1 MELEKVAQVAT
12 VLAAVVAVLEF
23 LRRKRIKREEI
34 TYDERSDPSLD
45 DESFSETLKMYRLCL
60 RADAFVETFA
70 FLWALPGIPIGLIVW
85 NQTESFWGGL
95 AAGGVLAGFLSLFG
109 SHVATSLVYPWLKF
123 RAHMWVGS
131 RNRLRRLDYML
142 EDHSWNSEPL
152 KEALE
157 KVLDPIRRIL
167 NSG

>member
-85 NQTESFWGGL
+85 NQTESFWEVWPPVEYL
-95 AAGGVLAGFLSLFG
+95 PDSYHYSDHTLQ
-109 SHVATSLVYPWLKF
+109 
-123 RAHMWVGS
+123 
-131 RNRLRRLDYML
+131 RRWSTL
-142 EDHSWNSEPL
+142 
-152 KEALE
+152 
-157 KVLDPIRRIL
+157 
-167 NSG
+167 G